1 MIALGLLLDANKSA
15 NQRRFHG
22 RAICADDISDAKRHV
37 YRQITSID
45 PSADWKFY
53 RRCALT
59 GGCYDT
65 GISARQHLETNLQEI
80 RL

>member
-37 YRQITSID
+37 YRQITIC
-45 PSADWKFY
+45 
-53 RRCALT
+53 R
-59 GGCYDT
+59 GV
-65 GISARQHLETNLQEI
+65 ETPLQI
-80 RL
+80 GNFTDGAH